1 MTEFNIN
8 VMVERVTEKIY
19 ENDPTLV
26 ERYGDKGRTKCVE
39 DNHHHFKH
47 LETAYEL
54 DNSAFFI
61 DYAIWLDG
69 ILQKFGM
76 STQLLMDNFDF
87 IIEVLLEEQG
97 KQRIENTR
105 IGIYTDYLKQA
116 NDVLR
121 SKVESH

>member
-19 ENDPTLV
+19 QKDPSLV
-26 ERYGDKGRTKCVE
+26 ERYGDKGRVKCIE

-47 LETAYEL
+47 LETAYDLE
-54 DNSAFFI
+54 NSAFFI

-76 STQLLMDNFDF
+76 DTQLLLDNFDF
-87 IIEVLLEEQG
+87 IIEVLLEEQE
-97 KQRIENTR
+97 KQTIENIR
-105 IGIYTDYLKQA
+105 VGNYIDYLEQA
-116 NDVLR
+116 KDVLR